1 MRLRLPVALTCLLL
15 SEPATAEITIVQ
27 ATISSGELRVSGRV
41 IPARV
46 ETVSLDERYSVR
58 TDANGTFAFRI
69 PFHPPSCVV
78 EIKAGNDRRA
88 AVISGCAQIP
98 REVRAAGSQDTSQG
112 PPGPQGPQGVAGH
125 QGPQGPQG
133 AAGPRGEPGPP
144 GPAGPSGP
152 PGPEG
157 PAGATGPGGPAGP
170 TGPGGK
176 SGGGLRVTVQ
186 RCTGSVS
193 CIAACNDDEFVVN
206 GFCDRGDVLGIDETK
221 AHCTS
226 LYQQT
231 GPKQVRVVCA
241 RR

>member
-1 MRLRLPVALTCLLL
+1 MHLRLPVALTCLLL

-112 PPGPQGPQGVAGH
+112 PPGPQGPQGVAG
-125 QGPQGPQG
+125 G
-133 AAGPRGEPGPP
+133 A
-144 GPAGPSGP
+144 
-152 PGPEG
+152 
-157 PAGATGPGGPAGP
+157 
-170 TGPGGK
+170 
-176 SGGGLRVTVQ
+176 LLVI
-186 RCTGSVS
+186 GS
-193 CIAACNDDEFVVN
+193 C
-206 GFCDRGDVLGIDETK
+206 R
-221 AHCTS
+221 
-226 LYQQT
+226 
-231 GPKQVRVVCA
+231 CA
-241 RR
+241 RKTRRCPGDPAASTRRPKCSRWNDLQIDCGLIPRRTDENSGSTRLWYPARVGRASDTARVISTAPCRSTPAISTATLPGTDMACRPKCNSPRETVPAPARMTAPS

>member
-1 MRLRLPVALTCLLL
+1 MHLRLPVALTCLLL

-98 REVRAAGSQDTSQG
+98 REARAAGSQDTSQG
-112 PPGPQGPQGVAGH
+112 PPGPQGPQGVAG
-125 QGPQGPQG
+125 G
-133 AAGPRGEPGPP
+133 A
-144 GPAGPSGP
+144 
-152 PGPEG
+152 
-157 PAGATGPGGPAGP
+157 
-170 TGPGGK
+170 
-176 SGGGLRVTVQ
+176 LLVI
-186 RCTGSVS
+186 GS
-193 CIAACNDDEFVVN
+193 C
-206 GFCDRGDVLGIDETK
+206 R
-221 AHCTS
+221 
-226 LYQQT
+226 
-231 GPKQVRVVCA
+231 CA
-241 RR
+241 RKTRRCPGDLAASTRRPKCSRWNDLQIDCGLIPRRTDENSGSTRLWYPGSGWPSIRHGAGDLHAPCRSTPAISTATLPGTDMACRPKCNSPRKPSPCQLG